1 MIHFVTPYGLIDKR
15 GHHEKRVAPVPARR
29 HPLVKIL
36 IGPDQNFS
44 FKRAWDFNM
53 SP

>member
-1 MIHFVTPYGLIDKR
+1 MK
-15 GHHEKRVAPVPARR
+15 KRVAPVPARR